1 MKSFL
6 AFPVIAAFK
15 ASEKALSNVLS
26 MPKQV
31 GREYSNSKRRNAQ
44 RRFGLSVGVQQG

>member
-6 AFPVIAAFK
+6 ASLVIAAFK

-26 MPKQV
+26 TPKRV
-31 GREYSNSKRRNAQ
+31 GREYSSSKGRIGQ
-44 RRFGLSVGVQQG
+44 RRFGLLVGVRQG